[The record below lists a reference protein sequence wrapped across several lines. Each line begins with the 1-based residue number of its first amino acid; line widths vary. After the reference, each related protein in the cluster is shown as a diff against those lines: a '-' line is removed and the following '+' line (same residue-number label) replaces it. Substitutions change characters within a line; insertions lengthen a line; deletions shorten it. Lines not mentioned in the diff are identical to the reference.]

1 MDAAQTDPAIRF
13 IVTFGHRPAYSSGHH
28 EGDSTLKGHLDAL
41 GATHS
46 KYVLN
51 LNAHSHNYE
60 RSLPQNGVVHI
71 TAGTGGSN
79 LEQDGS
85 CLWLAC
91 TQPSWSAFRAMHLG
105 SLKLHFTSTGIEGS
119 FLCGPAGGGTNDVG
133 CPLGSVLDTSSI
145 GGSAPTV
152 TAPSSASVAEA
163 SLLTVSVTA
172 TDPDGEAITSL
183 TADLTGLPAGNNA
196 QFSSPSPHTSGTF
209 TWTTAYADARTAPY
223 DVTFTAANVLSGSA
237 TTAITVTDVDRAP
250 AVTAPATATVQ
261 AGSLL
266 TVSVTASDP
275 DGEAI
280 TSLTADLTGLPAEND
295 AQLSSPTPHPSERF
309 TWTPA
314 DGNARPAPYNV
325 TFTAAN
331 ALSGSATTAITV
343 VPPNQN
349 PTAVLTISPSTGNA
363 PLFDTADASGSSDS
377 DGSVVSYRF
386 DFGDGTIVGPQAS
399 STATHTY
406 AAGNWTANVLV
417 TDDRGGTATASVP
430 VAVTCGVITGPN
442 LVGNPSFETNTTGW
456 SGNGGG
462 TLQ

>member
-1 MDAAQTDPAIRF
+1 
-13 IVTFGHRPAYSSGHH
+13 
-28 EGDSTLKGHLDAL
+28 
-41 GATHS
+41 
-46 KYVLN
+46 
-51 LNAHSHNYE
+51 
-60 RSLPQNGVVHI
+60 
-71 TAGTGGSN
+71 
-79 LEQDGS
+79 

-91 TQPSWSAFRAMHLG
+91 TEPSWSVFRAMHLG

-133 CPLGSVLDTSSI
+133 CPLGSVLDTFSI

-209 TWTTAYADARTAPY
+209 TWTPAYADARTAPY
-223 DVTFTAANVLSGSA
+223 DVTFTAANALSGSA

-280 TSLTADLTGLPAEND
+280 TSLTADLTGVPAGNHAQFPSPSPHTSGTLTYTPSRRDALPI
-295 AQLSSPTPHPSERF
+295 
-309 TWTPA
+309 
-314 DGNARPAPYNV
+314 PYNV

-343 VPPNQN
+343 TNADQAPAV
-349 PTAVLTISPSTGNA
+349 TAPA
-363 PLFDTADASGSSDS
+363 
-377 DGSVVSYRF
+377 
-386 DFGDGTIVGPQAS
+386 
-399 STATHTY
+399 TATVQ
-406 AAGNWTANVLV
+406 AGSLLTVSV
-417 TDDRGGTATASVP
+417 TASDP
-430 VAVTCGVITGPN
+430 DG
-442 LVGNPSFETNTTGW
+442 
-456 SGNGGG
+456 
-462 TLQ
+462 